1 MGRVAYVPDR
11 SDSILKLR
19 AQYHSKILLQ
29 MNERKYKMARSLSSH
44 EYLKWTGG
52 MSLFQWKR
60 TQSPRLAAQ
69 LSLNK

>member
-1 MGRVAYVPDR
+1 MGRVAFLSDW
-11 SDSILKLR
+11 SDSMLKLR
-19 AQYHSKILLQ
+19 AQYHSKILLR
-29 MNERKYKMARSLSSH
+29 MNERKYKMTRSLSSH
-44 EYLKWTGG
+44 GYLKWTGG